1 MKGKG
6 QGKGRRGGKMVGKM
20 EKKYPFLGS
29 SSRFIRG
36 EQWRGDTFQVEEMGH
51 RDRKALLRSLE
62 LRA

>member
-1 MKGKG
+1 
-6 QGKGRRGGKMVGKM
+6 MVGKM